1 MPHKFRKIRK
11 KRGSR
16 THGAGTV
23 GQHRK
28 GSKGRRKAGRHK
40 EGWTYVIKHEPD
52 YFGKK
57 GFTPKQSLGQKL
69 NVVNVGEL
77 EKLVDRQ
84 AAEEMMEKKE
94 GKVLLNLNKLGYD
107 KLLGKGKIAI
117 PILIGVAS
125 YSELAA
131 KKIEN
136 SGGRILEEPEVP
148 S

>member
-11 KRGSR
+11 QRGSR
-16 THGAGTV
+16 THGAGPV

-57 GFTPKQSLGQKL
+57 SFTPKQSLGRKL

-77 EKLVDRQ
+77 EKLADRQ
-84 AAEEMMEKKE
+84 AAEEMIEKKE
-94 GKVLLNLNKLGYD
+94 GKVLLDLNKLGYN
-107 KLLGKGKIAI
+107 KLLGKGKIAT
-117 PILIGVAS
+117 PILIRVAS
-125 YSELAA
+125 YSELTA

-136 SGGRILEEPEVP
+136 SGGRILEEPEV
-148 S
+148 SN

>member
-1 MPHKFRKIRK
+1 MPHKLRKIRK

-40 EGWTYVIKHEPD
+40 EGWTYIIKHEPD

-57 GFTPKQSLGQKL
+57 GFKSQRSFGQKL
-69 NVVNVGEL
+69 RLVNVGKLEEL
-77 EKLVDRQ
+77 VSRQ
-84 AAEEMMEKKE
+84 ADKKLAERKE
-94 GKVLLNLNKLGYD
+94 GKVSLDLAGLGYD
-107 KLLGKGKIAI
+107 KLLGKGKIAQ
-117 PILIGVAS
+117 PLLVKVES
-125 YSELAA
+125 YSQLAV
-131 KKIEN
+131 KKIEDA
-136 SGGRILEEPEVP
+136 GGRIVGNQA

>member
-1 MPHKFRKIRK
+1 MPHNLRKTRK

-16 THGAGTV
+16 TYGAGRV

-57 GFTPKQSLGQKL
+57 GFTSKQSLGRKL
-69 NVVNVGEL
+69 NLVNVGEL
-77 EKLVDRQ
+77 EELVDRQ
-84 AAEEMMEKKE
+84 TVKELVEKKE
-94 GKVLLNLNKLGYD
+94 GKVLLDLNKLGYH
-107 KLLGKGKIAI
+107 KLLGKGKITT
-117 PILIGVAS
+117 PVLIKVVS

-136 SGGRILEEPEVP
+136 AGGRILEEPGLAN
-148 S
+148 

>member
-40 EGWTYVIKHEPD
+40 EGWTYVIRHEPD

-57 GFTPKQSLGQKL
+57 GFRPKQSLGQKL
-69 NVVNVGEL
+69 NVVNVGGL
-77 EKLVDRQ
+77 EKLADRQ
-84 AAEEMMEKKE
+84 ATEEKIGKKE

-107 KLLGKGKIAI
+107 KLLGKGKIAT
-117 PILIGVAS
+117 PILVRIAS
-125 YSELAA
+125 YSALAA
-131 KKIEN
+131 KKIED
-136 SGGRILEEPEVP
+136 SGGRILEEPEA
-148 S
+148 SN

>member
-1 MPHKFRKIRK
+1 MPHKLKKTRK

-57 GFTPKQSLGQKL
+57 SFTSKQSLDRKL
-69 NVVNVGEL
+69 NLVNIREL
-77 EKLVDRQ
+77 EELVDRQ
-84 AAEEMMEKKE
+84 TAKETAVERKE
-94 GKVLLNLNKLGYD
+94 GKVLLDLNKLGYD
-107 KLLGKGKIAI
+107 KLLGKGKITT
-117 PILIGVAS
+117 PVLVRVAS

-136 SGGRILEEPEVP
+136 AGGRILKE
-148 S
+148 SG

>member
-1 MPHKFRKIRK
+1 MPHKLRKTRK

-40 EGWTYVIKHEPD
+40 EGWTYIIKHEPD

-57 GFTPKQSLGQKL
+57 GFKSQQSLGQKL
-69 NVVNVGEL
+69 KLVNVGEL
-77 EKLVDRQ
+77 EELVRKQADKKLV
-84 AAEEMMEKKE
+84 EKKE
-94 GKVLLNLNKLGYD
+94 GKVLLDLNKLGYD
-107 KLLGKGKIAI
+107 RLLGKGKIAK
-117 PILIGVAS
+117 PVLVRAAS
-125 YSELAA
+125 YSQLAA
-131 KKIEN
+131 KKIEDA
-136 SGGRILEEPEVP
+136 GGRILGNE

>member
-1 MPHKFRKIRK
+1 MPHKLRKIRK

-40 EGWTYVIKHEPD
+40 EGWTYIIKHEPD

-57 GFTPKQSLGQKL
+57 GFKSQRSFGQKL
-69 NVVNVGEL
+69 RLVNVGKLEEL
-77 EKLVDRQ
+77 VSRQADKKLVER
-84 AAEEMMEKKE
+84 KE
-94 GKVLLNLNKLGYD
+94 GKVSLDLAGLGYD
-107 KLLGKGKIAI
+107 KLLGKGKIAQ
-117 PILIGVAS
+117 PLLVKVES
-125 YSELAA
+125 YSQLAV
-131 KKIEN
+131 KKIEDA
-136 SGGRILEEPEVP
+136 GGRIVGNQA